1 MPDEEPH
8 VLLEMEE
15 KFSAMLGIPRSF
27 KKREPSN
34 LTIEDVENHL
44 MKNKLIEQDF
54 RYLLVFG
61 VLMHYDCFL

>member
-15 KFSAMLGIPRSF
+15 KFSAMLGLPRNM

-34 LTIEDVENHL
+34 LTIEEMQSHF
-44 MKNKLIEQDF
+44 MKPKLIEQDF
-54 RYLLVFG
+54 R
-61 VLMHYDCFL
+61 

>member
-15 KFSAMLGIPRSF
+15 KFSSMLGLPRNF

-34 LTIEDVENHL
+34 LTVEAVESHL
-44 MKNKLIEQDF
+44 MKNKLIEQDY
-54 RYLLVFG
+54 RYFYYPGL
-61 VLMHYDCFL
+61 

>member
-15 KFSAMLGIPRSF
+15 KFSAMQGIPRSF
-27 KKREPSN
+27 RKREPSN
-34 LTIEDVENHL
+34 LTIDEVENHL

-54 RYLLVFG
+54 RYF
-61 VLMHYDCFL
+61 

>member
-34 LTIEDVENHL
+34 FTVEDVENHL

-54 RYLLVFG
+54 RYFRSCEVMRYYYGF
-61 VLMHYDCFL
+61 